1 MLFTIFKKLS
11 KAPMWLDLLFTE
23 GWCWYSA
30 WIRPDDSTF
39 LFQAEIS
46 FWNVKYYALMVAF
59 WLTISDSMS
68 QKVTLMLS
76 CKPAKSNS
84 EQFCL
89 HQLQLQR
96 KIGFTV
102 PVHYNIQCI
111 YIICTRNIYKPS
123 IITWRSQVD
132 YCS

>member
-46 FWNVKYYALMVAF
+46 FWNAKYYALMVAF
-59 WLTISDSMS
+59 WLTISDSML
-68 QKVTLMLS
+68 QKVTLIMLS

-84 EQFCL
+84 RAILFTSIAAA
-89 HQLQLQR
+89 
-96 KIGFTV
+96 KKDGFTV
-102 PVHYNIQCI
+102 PVVYNIQCI
-111 YIICTRNIYKPS
+111 LYVLEIYIRQV
-123 IITWRSQVD
+123 ITWCSQVD